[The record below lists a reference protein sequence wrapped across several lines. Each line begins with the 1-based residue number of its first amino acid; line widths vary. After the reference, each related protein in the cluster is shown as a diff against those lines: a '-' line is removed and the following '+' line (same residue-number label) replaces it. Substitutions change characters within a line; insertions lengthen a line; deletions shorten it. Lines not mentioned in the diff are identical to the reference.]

1 MPFVL
6 FVLLA
11 VLTVV
16 VLVLLVYLFVRHW
29 LLKPL
34 TSGG

>member
-11 VLTVV
+11 VLAVV

-29 LLKPL
+29 LLTPL
-34 TSGG
+34 PPGG